1 MNKRRIFKMTTL
13 IMAAALLLGACAGSR
28 DSRNDSAGGKT
39 EEAAAETTIAAQN
52 ASGGEEV
59 SETAD
64 AAMPDAADAATEAAA
79 AYEEAAA
86 ESESDAPPVWEIS
99 PAGLDIP
106 LPASWIEA
114 EYPISCD
121 YYEMTDGMI
130 MTYAVLYDCP
140 KTEFEAAA
148 EQYGNSPEL
157 AQYVG
162 ERVND
167 LFLIMSVEGSPT
179 ADQIKELL
187 AKNSEESVRATL
199 GVEEIGQADG
209 WTFFSITGDKVL
221 RRPPYQPGTEETMER
236 ILGELPGVFTT
247 IRFYKPAGE
256 PKIEPGTKI
265 SFETTDFEGNPVSSE
280 ELFAANKYT
289 MVNIW
294 MSWCTYCIQE
304 MPDLEKLSKK
314 FAEDGCGVIGVML
327 DGDQEEELETGRK
340 MLAGSGATYVNL
352 IPTDE
357 MKAQLVTNAY
367 PTTIFVDSEGYVACD
382 PIVGMDPGGYE
393 KQMEQLL
400 EAYGKAEKAA
410 KAKDGSSNVPQDQI
424 PENSEVQ
431 DRIPESTAA
440 GDSAVSSVY
449 KDSES
454 EDGRY
459 HVRVINKAGEPVSG
473 AMIQFCSDTFCMMG
487 KTKADGIASWDAE
500 AGRYEIHVN
509 RVPQGYADIEEVIPA
524 PEEPGTVTITLSKE
538 KQ

>member
-1 MNKRRIFKMTTL
+1 MNKRRILRMIAL
-13 IMAAALLLGACAGSR
+13 IMAAVLLSGACAGSR
-28 DSRNDSAGGKT
+28 DSQSNSESGKT
-39 EEAAAETTIAAQN
+39 EDAAETLIAEEN
-52 ASGGEEV
+52 ASDAENV
-59 SETAD
+59 SETAEHGK
-64 AAMPDAADAATEAAA
+64 PDAADAAAEAAA

-86 ESESDAPPVWEIS
+86 ESESDVPPVWEIS
-99 PAGLDIP
+99 PAGMDIP

-114 EYPISCD
+114 DYPISCD

-140 KTEFEAAA
+140 GTEFEAAA

-157 AQYVG
+157 AAYVG
-162 ERVND
+162 ERIND

-179 ADQIKELL
+179 ADQLKELL
-187 AKNSEESVRATL
+187 AENSEESVRATL

-209 WTFFSITGDKVL
+209 WTFFSITGDGVL
-221 RRPPYQPGTEETMER
+221 RRPPFQPGTEETMER
-236 ILGELPGVFTT
+236 ILGELPALFKT
-247 IRFYKPAGE
+247 IRFYEPAGE
-256 PKIEPGTKI
+256 PKIEPGTKL

-304 MPDLEKLSKK
+304 MPDLEELSKK

-327 DGDQEEELETGRK
+327 DGDQEEELEIGRN
-340 MLAGSGATYVNL
+340 MLAGSGATYINL

-357 MKAQLVTNAY
+357 MKTQLVTNAY

-382 PIVGMDPGGYE
+382 PIVGMDPEGYE
-393 KQMEQLL
+393 KQMELLL
-400 EAYGKAEKAA
+400 EAYRKAEKAA
-410 KAKDGSSNVPQDQI
+410 GAKVGSSAAQDQI
-424 PENSEVQ
+424 PENSDVQ
-431 DRIPESTAA
+431 DQIPESTVA

-449 KDSES
+449 KYSES
-454 EDGRY
+454 EDGLY

-509 RVPQGYADIEEVIPA
+509 RVPQGYADIEDVIPA
-524 PEEPGTVTITLSKE
+524 PEKPGTVTITLSKV